1 MTTLGLVRKEADKH
15 YRERA
20 TYRGYPFAMNHN
32 TDPQTPPTSAP
43 APPRLTICRRWLE
56 SEPLVAPIA
65 GLMTG
70 IILDSRWPIP
80 LSVALLVFALSGLL
94 LWQARRRD
102 WLGYAAVF
110 FAAMALGAAR
120 HDLGFRRIRA
130 DHVVRRCVSPVTPVR
145 MVGTV
150 LSPPRIA
157 LIDTGQLQAFTQSPR
172 TRMLVEAEQLAGVKG
187 TISVFGA
194 VAVVVREPVL
204 HVSAGDRVE
213 LFGHLYRP
221 GKPENPGEWDWSL
234 VGQRQGVLAGLSCG
248 KAGNVRVLG
257 ESSPWA
263 RRLAV
268 LRRQARHA
276 MLDNTFR
283 AEQPGAQLLAAMVL
297 GQRSAVS
304 PQLNDQFAAAGTVH
318 YLSVSGA
325 HVGMLAS
332 AVWLAGLA
340 LGASRRACA
349 AWVLIAITL
358 YAVVTEPRPPIL
370 RAVLV
375 GDLLCLAILL
385 RRPVRSLNWLALAA
399 IILLMVQPTQLF
411 EPAFQLSFGTVT
423 ALLFL
428 TPRLHETGR
437 GLWHRALGRDD
448 PLLMPEIQ
456 RLLNPRSLPRRGL
469 EAATRMVGAALSVTV
484 GASLAS
490 LPLAAYHFQRIAP
503 WGWFNNLLILPV
515 VWVVEVLGLVKTAV
529 AFMLPPVAELLGS
542 PLAWATQLLVG
553 LVERLARLPGTG
565 MAVPRWP
572 AWLALAAVGV
582 IALWVI
588 AHTLR
593 IDRRWVA
600 TVALAWSM
608 LAAWRLAPPAPTDT
622 CRVDVLAVGAGTA
635 CVIQLPDG
643 RAILY
648 DVGSIP
654 PYNLN
659 KWTVSPFLADR
670 RVRRLEA
677 AVISHADLDH
687 CVGLLDVADQY
698 PIRRVLAPPHM
709 TDNAKPYSLAV
720 WVEAGMRARGVPW
733 QSVARGDR
741 LTGTGD
747 VTIEVLWPPPPAQL
761 TIAKA
766 NDTAVVLR
774 LSYAGWRV
782 LLCGDIEELAQHH
795 LLASA
800 DLKADVLLLP
810 HHGSVEPT
818 TEAFIQAVNPQYCIR
833 SSGQRDAHTHNGLLP
848 LIADRGYFNT
858 ADDGAISIHLA
869 PGQLAVSAYRPRPAA
884 K

>member
-1 MTTLGLVRKEADKH
+1 
-15 YRERA
+15 
-20 TYRGYPFAMNHN
+20 MNHYPN
-32 TDPQTPPTSAP
+32 TLTHPASDPP
-43 APPRLTICRRWLE
+43 PPRLALCRRWLA
-56 SEPLVAPIA
+56 SEPLLPPVAGLIA
-65 GLMTG
+65 GIL
-70 IILDSRWPIP
+70 LDSRWPVP
-80 LSVALLVFALSGLL
+80 LPVALVIFTLSGIL
-94 LWQARRRD
+94 LWQSRHRE
-102 WLGYAAVF
+102 WLGYAAIF
-110 FAAMALGAAR
+110 LAALSLGAAR
-120 HDLGFRRIRA
+120 HDLAFRRIRA
-130 DHVVRRCVSPVTPVR
+130 DHVVRRCVLPVTPVR

-150 LSPPRIA
+150 ISPPRIA
-157 LIDTGQLQAFTQSPR
+157 PIDTGQLQTLAQLPR
-172 TRMLVEAEQLAGVKG
+172 TRMLVEAEQLAGVAG
-187 TISVFGA
+187 MIPVSGA

-221 GKPENPGEWDWSL
+221 AGPENPGEWDWSL

-248 KAGNVRVLG
+248 KAGNVRVLA
-257 ESSPWA
+257 ESNAWT

-268 LRRQARHA
+268 LRRRARHA

-283 AEQPGAQLLAAMVL
+283 AEEPGAQLLAAMVL

-340 LGASRRACA
+340 LGGSRRACA
-349 AWVLIAITL
+349 AWVMVAITL
-358 YAVVTEPRPPIL
+358 YAVVSEPRPPIL
-370 RAVLV
+370 RAALV

-385 RRPVRSLNWLALAA
+385 RRPVRSFNWLALAA
-399 IILLMVQPTQLF
+399 LILLMVQPTQLF
-411 EPAFQLSFGTVT
+411 DPAFQLSFGTVT

-428 TPRLHETGR
+428 CPPLHEAGR

-456 RLLNPRSLPRRGL
+456 RRLNPRSAPRRCL
-469 EAATRMVGAALSVTV
+469 EAATRLTGAALSVTV

-490 LPLAAYHFQRIAP
+490 LPLAAYHFQRVAP

-515 VWVVEVLGLVKTAV
+515 VWVVEVLGLAKTAV
-529 AFMLPPVAELLGS
+529 ASVCPPVGGLLGG
-542 PLAWATQLLVG
+542 PLAWGTDLLVG
-553 LVERLARLPGTG
+553 LVGLLARLPATG

-572 AWLALAAVGV
+572 AWLAFAAVAV
-582 IALWVI
+582 MALWVI
-588 AHTLR
+588 AQALR

-600 TVALAWSM
+600 TAALAWAV
-608 LAAWRLAPPAPTDT
+608 LAAWRLAPPAASDT

-635 CVIQLPDG
+635 SVLQLPDG

-654 PYNLN
+654 PYNLQ
-659 KWTVSPFLADR
+659 KWTVGPFLAER
-670 RVRRLEA
+670 RIRRLDA
-677 AVISHADLDH
+677 AIISHADLDH
-687 CVGLLDVADQY
+687 CVGLLDVADHH

-709 TDNAKPYSLAV
+709 TQDARPHSLATQI
-720 WVEAGMRARGVPW
+720 ASGMQARGVPW
-733 QSVARGDR
+733 QDVERGDG
-741 LTGTGD
+741 LTGTG
-747 VTIEVLWPPPPAQL
+747 EVSFEILWPPPIAHL
-761 TIAKA
+761 RIAKA

-774 LSYAGWRV
+774 VSYAGWRV
-782 LLCGDIEELAQHH
+782 LLCGDIEEMAQRE

-810 HHGSVEPT
+810 HHGSMEST
-818 TEAFIQAVNPQYCIR
+818 TEAFIQAVDPRYCIR

-848 LIADRGYFNT
+848 LVADRGYYNT
-858 ADDGAISIHLA
+858 ADDGAISIQLT
-869 PGQLAVSAYRPRPAA
+869 PGRLAVTPYRPRPQPLAA
-884 K
+884 SHDREHVPGRGFTGGPREEASR